1 MNHFQTVAVFT
12 YPTDLFVA
20 KSFLE
25 SHEIECFVRDEMT
38 IQVHNFYSNAIG
50 GIKLEV
56 VAKEYERART
66 LLIQHGFIEEEI
78 VAEKENDWVIKLD
91 KITSKIPIIRS
102 FQFSIRIIGLI
113 IAFIGIIL
121 LIAIPVSLLFSPT
134 TKELLSDSSWCLSHI
149 SYKGKTY
156 VPSSTNIRFIF
167 NGECEESVHFKENGL
182 IELPG
187 FQSNTVQGQWQ
198 MDEDLMWIFGSNNF
212 EDIYNG
218 KYKLDF
224 NTNELIITSENTI
237 LYCYR

>member
-56 VAKEYERART
+56 NTEDYEKARC
-66 LLIQHGFIEEEI
+66 LLIQHGFIEEEEI
-78 VAEKENDWVIKLD
+78 AAESENNWIFKLD
-91 KITSKIPIIRS
+91 KITSTVPVIKSLS
-102 FQFSIRIIGLI
+102 FSTR
-113 IAFIGIIL
+113 AIIL
-121 LIAIPVSLLFSPT
+121 FILVLLLITIPAYFLSLPT
-134 TKELLSDSSWCLSHI
+134 TKELLTNAPWCLSHVT
-149 SYKGKTY
+149 YNGKNY
-156 VPSSTNIRFIF
+156 VPTSSHIRFIL
-167 NGECEESVHFKENGL
+167 NSQCEESINFKENGL

-187 FQSNTVQGQWQ
+187 FQSQPIMGQWQ
-198 MDEDLMWIFGSNNF
+198 MEEDSLRIFGSDNF
-212 EDIYNG
+212 EYIYNG
-218 KYKLDF
+218 NYKLDF
-224 NTNELIITSENTI
+224 NGRELTITSGNTI

>member
-56 VAKEYERART
+56 AAKDYENAKA
-66 LLIQHGFIEEEI
+66 LLIQHGFIKKDEI
-78 VAEKENDWVIKLD
+78 ADRTENDWIFKLD
-91 KITSKIPIIRS
+91 RITSKIPILKSLR
-102 FQFSIRIIGLI
+102 FSTRMIV
-113 IAFIGIIL
+113 AFIVL
-121 LIAIPVSLLFSPT
+121 LLVITIPAYFLSLPT
-134 TKELLSDSSWCLSHI
+134 TKERLTNGPWCISHI
-149 SYKGKTY
+149 TYNGKNY
-156 VPSSTNIRFIF
+156 VPSSTHIRFIF
-167 NGECEESVHFKENGL
+167 DGGCEESINFKENGL
-182 IELPG
+182 AELPG
-187 FQSNTVQGQWQ
+187 FQSKPINGQWQ
-198 MDEDLMWIFGSNNF
+198 MEENSLRIFGSDNF

-218 KYKLDF
+218 NYKLNF
-224 NTNELIITSENTI
+224 NGRELTIASGNTI